1 MGVYENEISIEIGRL
16 NPLIIKND
24 FLNDPTKLCLK
35 MLIA

>member
-1 MGVYENEISIEIGRL
+1 MGVYGNEISIEIGRL
-16 NPLIIKND
+16 NHLIIKKD